1 MKDMD
6 YKYIEQLLERY
17 WKCETS
23 LEEEHILRTFF
34 RQKDVPESLRQYR
47 DLFCYE
53 HEEKEIDVLGSDFDA
68 KMLAMVD
75 EPEPVKA
82 VTISLR
88 QRFMPLL
95 KAAASVAIVLALGNV
110 AQVMFNEGGQPE
122 PAVAGFQKTHNGP
135 SVAMSDSAK
144 TDSMKQASAA
154 TTILK

>member
-1 MKDMD
+1 MD

-34 RQKDVPESLRQYR
+34 RQKEVPESLRQYK

-53 HEEKEIDVLGSDFDA
+53 HEERETDVLGADFDA
-68 KMLAMVD
+68 KMLAMVN

-95 KAAASVAIVLALGNV
+95 KAAAAVVIVLTLGNV
-110 AQVMFNEGGQPE
+110 AQVAFTDGGQVSPN
-122 PAVAGFQKTHNGP
+122 VAGFQKTQDGP

-144 TDSMKQASAA
+144 TDSMKQTSAV

>member
-34 RQKDVPESLRQYR
+34 SQKNVPDSLRQYK

-53 HEEKEIDVLGSDFDA
+53 HSEKHADVLGSDFDA
-68 KMLAMVD
+68 KMLSMIN

-88 QRFMPLL
+88 QRFMPLI
-95 KAAASVAIVLALGNV
+95 KAAAAVVIVLTLGNV
-110 AQVMFNEGGQPE
+110 E
-122 PAVAGFQKTHNGP
+122 PAVAVLQRTHNGP
-135 SVAMSDSAK
+135 SVEMSDSAK
-144 TDSMKQASAA
+144 IDSMKQASAPA
-154 TTILK
+154 TVLK

>member
-34 RQKDVPESLRQYR
+34 SQKNVPDSLRQYK

-53 HEEKEIDVLGSDFDA
+53 HSEKHADVLGSDFDA
-68 KMLAMVD
+68 KMLSMIN

-88 QRFMPLL
+88 QRFMPLI
-95 KAAASVAIVLALGNV
+95 KAAAAVVIVLTFGNV
-110 AQVMFNEGGQPE
+110 AQVAFTDGGQPE
-122 PAVAGFQKTHNGP
+122 PAVAGFQRTHNGP

-144 TDSMKQASAA
+144 IDSMKQASAPA
-154 TTILK
+154 TVLK

>member
-1 MKDMD
+1 MD

-34 RQKDVPESLRQYR
+34 RQKDVPDTLRQYQ

-53 HEEKEIDVLGSDFDA
+53 HEEKENDVLGADFDA
-68 KMLAMVD
+68 KMLAMVKQ
-75 EPEPVKA
+75 PEPVKA
-82 VTISLR
+82 ITISIR
-88 QRFMPLL
+88 QRLMPLL
-95 KAAASVAIVLALGNV
+95 KAAASVTIVLTLGNI
-110 AQVMFNEGGQPE
+110 AQVVFTDNGQAK
-122 PAVAGFQKTHNGP
+122 PAVAGFQKAVQGP

-154 TTILK
+154 ATILK

>member
-1 MKDMD
+1 MD

-34 RQKDVPESLRQYR
+34 RQKDVPDSLRQYR

-53 HEEKEIDVLGSDFDA
+53 HEEKETDVLGSDFDA

-110 AQVMFNEGGQPE
+110 AQ
-122 PAVAGFQKTHNGP
+122 
-135 SVAMSDSAK
+135 
-144 TDSMKQASAA
+144 
-154 TTILK
+154 

>member
-1 MKDMD
+1 MD
-6 YKYIEQLLERY
+6 YEIHRTAIGTLLEVRD
-17 WKCETS
+17 KPRGGAHPAHVLQTERRAG
-23 LEEEHILRTFF
+23 E
-34 RQKDVPESLRQYR
+34 LRQYR

-53 HEEKEIDVLGSDFDA
+53 HEEKETDVLGSDFDA

>member
-1 MKDMD
+1 MDMD

-34 RQKDVPESLRQYR
+34 RQKDVPESLRQYK

-53 HEEKEIDVLGSDFDA
+53 HEEKETDVLGADFDA
-68 KMLAMVD
+68 KMLAMIN

-95 KAAASVAIVLALGNV
+95 KAAAAVVIVLTLGNV
-110 AQVMFNEGGQPE
+110 AQVAFNDGRQAVPN
-122 PAVAGFQKTHNGP
+122 VAGMQKTQDGP

-154 TTILK
+154 TTVLK